1 MSLRSLREAR
11 RYLLA
16 AAATEATLAPLRVLK
31 GRLLLVVSL
40 ACLVFF
46 RDPARPL
53 ALEPD
58 ILYAPA
64 DGTVTGVETVSDHWL
79 PGGEALRIS
88 TFLALYD
95 VHVNRSPVTGRITA
109 AQETPGAFAPAF
121 LERAHGNHSK
131 RLAIEDGS
139 RRVILVQFAG
149 MLARRISSWVWLG
162 DRVDAGQRIA
172 LIHLGSRADV
182 LVPAAE
188 AHPLV
193 CVGQRVRAGVT
204 PIAHYLT
211 AQ

>member
-58 ILYAPA
+58 VLYAPA

-139 RRVILVQFAG
+139 RRVVLVQFAG
-149 MLARRISSWVWLG
+149 MLARRIASWVWLG
-162 DRVDAGQRIA
+162 DRVDAGQRVA

-204 PIAHYLT
+204 PIARYLT

>member
-58 ILYAPA
+58 VLYAPA

-139 RRVILVQFAG
+139 RRVVLVQFAG
-149 MLARRISSWVWLG
+149 MLARRIASWVWLG

-182 LVPAAE
+182 LVPVAE

-204 PIAHYLT
+204 PIARYLT

>member
-58 ILYAPA
+58 VLYAPA

-139 RRVILVQFAG
+139 RRVVLVQFAG

-162 DRVDAGQRIA
+162 DRVDAGQRVA

>member
-58 ILYAPA
+58 VLYAPA

-139 RRVILVQFAG
+139 RRVVLVQFAG

-162 DRVDAGQRIA
+162 DRVDAGQRVA

-204 PIAHYLT
+204 PIARYLT

>member
-121 LERAHGNHSK
+121 LEHAHGNYSK

-139 RRVILVQFAG
+139 RRVVLVQFAG

>member
-139 RRVILVQFAG
+139 RRVVLVQFAG
-149 MLARRISSWVWLG
+149 MLARRISSWVRLG

>member
-139 RRVILVQFAG
+139 RRVVLVQFAG
-149 MLARRISSWVWLG
+149 MLARRIASWVWLG
-162 DRVDAGQRIA
+162 DRVDAGQRVA

-204 PIAHYLT
+204 PIARYLT

>member
-109 AQETPGAFAPAF
+109 AQETPGAFAPAC

-139 RRVILVQFAG
+139 RRVVLVQFAG

-193 CVGQRVRAGVT
+193 RVGQRVRAGVT

>member
-58 ILYAPA
+58 VLYAPA

-139 RRVILVQFAG
+139 RRVVLVQFAG
-149 MLARRISSWVWLG
+149 MLARRIASWVWLG

-204 PIAHYLT
+204 PIARYLT

>member
-11 RYLLA
+11 RYVLA

-46 RDPARPL
+46 RDPARPF

-58 ILYAPA
+58 LLYAPA

-139 RRVILVQFAG
+139 RRVVLVQFAG

>member
-58 ILYAPA
+58 ILYASA

-139 RRVILVQFAG
+139 RRVVLVQFAG

>member
-139 RRVILVQFAG
+139 RRVVLVQFAG
-149 MLARRISSWVWLG
+149 MLARRIASWVWLG
-162 DRVDAGQRIA
+162 DRVDAGQRVA

>member
-16 AAATEATLAPLRVLK
+16 AAATEATLAPLCVLK

-121 LERAHGNHSK
+121 LKRAHGNHSK

-139 RRVILVQFAG
+139 RRVVLVQFAG

-162 DRVDAGQRIA
+162 DRVDAGQRVA

-204 PIAHYLT
+204 PIARYLT

>member
-11 RYLLA
+11 RYVLA
-16 AAATEATLAPLRVLK
+16 AAATEATLAPLRILK

-58 ILYAPA
+58 VVYAPA

-88 TFLALYD
+88 TFLAIYD
-95 VHVNRSPVTGRITA
+95 VHVNRSPVPGRIAA

-139 RRVILVQFAG
+139 RRVVLVQFAG

-204 PIAHYLT
+204 PIARYLT
-211 AQ
+211 AR

>member
-139 RRVILVQFAG
+139 RRVVLVQFAG